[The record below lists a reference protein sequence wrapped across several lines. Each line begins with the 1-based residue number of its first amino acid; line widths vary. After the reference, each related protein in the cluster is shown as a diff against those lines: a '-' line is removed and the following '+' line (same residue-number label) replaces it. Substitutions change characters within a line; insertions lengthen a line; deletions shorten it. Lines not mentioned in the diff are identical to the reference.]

1 VKSKLLLYP
10 FFERTALLEGKGVG
24 FGNDGHN
31 IDDVGKLLEYDNI
44 DGLESVAGRLDEEEA
59 AVDASVLDV
68 SLSLGGEFFAEVGRV
83 LVLDVLD
90 NRVPATQC

>member
-1 VKSKLLLYP
+1 VESELLLYP
-10 FFERTALLEGKGVG
+10 LLERTALLEGEGIG

-31 IDDVGKLLEYDNI
+31 VDDVRKLLEYDNI
-44 DGLESVAGRLDEEEA
+44 DGLEGVARRLDEEEA
-59 AVDASVLDV
+59 AVDSSVLDV
-68 SLSLGGEFFAEVGRV
+68 SLSLGGEFFAQVGRV